1 MSNWGINNFE
11 NESATAF
18 LADLDMNGYGL
29 LEVALNRI
37 LEEDSDPSIIE
48 CEEALVSAELV
59 AAAAGKPSPELPEEA
74 TIWVAECLPPGSNE
88 SELVIALRD
97 KAADVIDRIVT
108 DSELKALWEEHE
120 GFDEWFEM
128 QVALQNRLLD

>member
-11 NESATAF
+11 NESATSF
-18 LADLDMNGYGL
+18 MADLDTNGYGL

-48 CEEALVSAELV
+48 CEEALVAAEII
-59 AAAAGKPSPELPEEA
+59 AAVAGKPLLELPEEA
-74 TIWVAECLPPGSNE
+74 ELWISECLPKGSSE
-88 SELVIALRD
+88 SEDVVALCE
-97 KAADVIDRIVT
+97 KAADVIDLIVT

-120 GFDEWFEM
+120 GFDDWFEM

>member
-11 NESATAF
+11 NESATSF

-48 CEEALVSAELV
+48 CEEALVAAEMI

-74 TIWVAECLPPGSNE
+74 AIWLTDCLPAGSSE
-88 SELVIALRD
+88 SEEVIALCE

-120 GFDEWFEM
+120 GFDDWFEM